1 MKVRLGT
8 RGSNLAMWQATA
20 VYNHLKQQGI
30 SSEIVPLTSKGDR
43 SLGGQLST
51 RWVNSFMPLTINFY

>member
-8 RGSNLAMWQATA
+8 RASNLAMWQATA

-30 SSEIVPLTSKGDR
+30 ASK
-43 SLGGQLST
+43 LFL
-51 RWVNSFMPLTINFY
+51 